1 MKKKIQINFL
11 ITYFLMIIFTTV
23 SAATY
28 TYPVNKNKE
37 TKISSISTLASSP
50 EFNFQSEAQVLME
63 PTTGKILYANNE
75 NEKLLPYNGTN
86 RFTEK

>member
-11 ITYFLMIIFTTV
+11 ITYFLMAIITTV

-37 TKISSISTLASSP
+37 TYEDDYYIY
-50 EFNFQSEAQVLME
+50 VLYGM
-63 PTTGKILYANNE
+63 AV
-75 NEKLLPYNGTN
+75 
-86 RFTEK
+86 